1 MARPQ
6 MVVSRFLADLHP
18 RYDKERG
25 GELPSRSSLIGG
37 RGLTARL
44 FQNGGIHNQSYPDL
58 GNLARF
64 LSNWTDHPNLRIIR
78 RGVRG

>member
-6 MVVSRFLADLHP
+6 MVVSRFLADLHL

-37 RGLTARL
+37 RGHTARL
-44 FQNGGIHNQSYPDL
+44 FQ
-58 GNLARF
+58 
-64 LSNWTDHPNLRIIR
+64 
-78 RGVRG
+78 RGSM